1 MAHVVFLWHMHQ
13 PYYVDPVSRVA
24 QMPWVRLHA
33 VKGYLDM
40 AAMAERHSSVR
51 LNFNMTPVL
60 VKQIRELAS
69 GAVADLWLEWTR
81 MPAAA
86 LGEVEKAQILENFFK
101 IHIGNLL
108 MPYPRYAELYAR
120 RGERLPVEGARGVVQ
135 RFGVQDMLD
144 LQVWFNLAWCG
155 FTAFRMYP
163 ELEELRRKGS
173 GFTEEEKLRVI
184 AVHEDILRRVLP
196 MYARL
201 EAEGLAEITTT
212 PFYHPIMPL
221 VCDSDSA
228 LRAMPGRAMPRRF
241 AWPEDARAHLE
252 LAVRQH
258 EEVFGRR
265 PRGLWPSEGS
275 VSPEIIPLV
284 RDVGIEYLCTD
295 EENLF
300 HSLRAEGLS
309 TRREELF
316 CGWRIESGGA
326 SVNALFREKPLSDFI
341 GFSAAR
347 NTPESGAG
355 HLLHHLGEIAR
366 VTDSGSVVPLILD
379 GENAWE
385 TFADGGEAFLECLY
399 RGVAERAGVLE
410 SVTAAEYFQKCPPR
424 GTLRRLHSGSWICSN
439 FDIWIGEEE
448 ENTAWERLGEVRAYF
463 ENRRGA
469 LSDDV
474 VAAALDEIYA
484 AEGSDW
490 FWWYGPDFSTEN
502 DALFDE
508 LFRRHLQN
516 VYRICGDEPPEVLF
530 RPISRRVLGVPYQ
543 QPRRWISPELRG
555 GLGVMGWVGAGEYRA
570 GLEQG
575 AMYRGDRVLQRV
587 LFGMDAD
594 RFYVRMEGGFGRSGL
609 SVEVVVEVGG
619 ERRVFA
625 RGRGMR
631 DGDEEQ
637 REDPGV
643 RWVWARAVE
652 FSVLLREVVTDG
664 EVRFFV
670 RVLAS
675 GVESDRACEQ
685 GMMVMKVLDGG
696 TLHSE
701 WLA

>member
-13 PYYVDPVSRVA
+13 PYYVDPVSRMA

-40 AAMAERHSSVR
+40 AAMAARHPEVR

-60 VKQIRELAS
+60 VKQIRELVT
-69 GAVADLWLEWTR
+69 GEVKDLWLEWTR
-81 MPAAA
+81 MPAAS

-108 MPYPRYAELYAR
+108 APHGRYAELYAR
-120 RGERLPVEGARGVVQ
+120 RGERLPAEGARGVVQ

-155 FTAFRMYP
+155 FTALRMYP
-163 ELEELRRKGS
+163 ELAELQRKGG

-184 AVHEDILRRVLP
+184 AVHEEIVGKVLP
-196 MYARL
+196 MYADL
-201 EAEGLAEITTT
+201 ERRGLAEITTT

-221 VCDSDSA
+221 VCDTDSA

-241 AWPEDARAHLE
+241 AWPEDVRAHLE
-252 LAVRQH
+252 RAVEQH
-258 EEVFGRR
+258 VAVFGRR

-275 VSPEIIPLV
+275 VSPEVIPLV
-284 RDVGIEYLCTD
+284 RDAGIEYLCTD

-300 HSLRAEGLS
+300 NSLRGEGLEV
-309 TRREELF
+309 RREDLF
-316 CGWRIESGGA
+316 RGWRIESGGA

-341 GFSAAR
+341 GFLAAR
-347 NTPESGAG
+347 NSPEAGAG

-366 VTDSGSVVPLILD
+366 VTGADGVVPLILD

-385 TFADGGEAFLECLY
+385 TFHDGGEAFLDALY
-399 RGVAERAGVLE
+399 GGLRERSGVLE
-410 SVTAAEYFQKCPPR
+410 NVTAEEYFRRCPPQ
-424 GTLRRLHSGSWICSN
+424 GVLRRLHSGSWICSN
-439 FDIWIGEEE
+439 FDIWIGEDE
-448 ENTAWERLGEVRAYF
+448 ENTAWERLGEVREYL
-463 ENRRGA
+463 EGRRRGGLDA
-469 LSDDV
+469 AVL
-474 VAAALDEIYA
+474 AAALEEIYA

-490 FWWYGPDFSTEN
+490 FWWYGPDFSTDN

-516 VYRICGDEPPEVLF
+516 VYRICGDEPPAVLF
-530 RPISRRVLGVPYQ
+530 KPICRVVTGVAYV
-543 QPRRWISPELRG
+543 QPRRRISPGLRG
-555 GLGVMGWVGAGEYRA
+555 GLGVMGWAGAGEYRA

-575 AMYRGDRVLQRV
+575 AMYRGDRVLRRM
-587 LFGMDAD
+587 LFGEDGE
-594 RFYVRMEGGFGRSGL
+594 RFYLRLEGGFDRLGIT
-609 SVEVVVEVGG
+609 VEVHFLVGDEV
-619 ERRVFA
+619 RVFTA
-625 RGRGMR
+625 TA
-631 DGDEEQ
+631 
-637 REDPGV
+637 EDVASEGG
-643 RWVWARAVE
+643 WVWGRAVE
-652 FSVLLREVVTDG
+652 FGVRLGEVLWEG

-670 RVLAS
+670 RVTAG

-685 GMMVMKVLDGG
+685 GAIRMKALDGG
-696 TLHSE
+696 ALQTE

>member
-1 MAHVVFLWHMHQ
+1 
-13 PYYVDPVSRVA
+13 
-24 QMPWVRLHA
+24 
-33 VKGYLDM
+33 M
-40 AAMAERHSSVR
+40 AAMAARHPDIR

-60 VKQIRELAS
+60 VKQIRELVS
-69 GAVADLWLEWTR
+69 GSVKDLWLEWTR

-86 LGEVEKAQILENFFK
+86 LGELEKAQILENFFK

-108 MPYPRYAELYAR
+108 MPYPRYAELFGR
-120 RGERLPVEGARGVVQ
+120 RGERLPAEGARGVVQ

-163 ELEELRRKGS
+163 ELEELRRKGA
-173 GFTEEEKLRVI
+173 GFTEEEKLQVI
-184 AVHEDILRRVLP
+184 RVHEDILRRVLP
-196 MYARL
+196 MYAGL
-201 EAEGLAEITTT
+201 ETAGLAEITTT

-228 LRAMPGRAMPRRF
+228 LRAMPGRSMPRRF
-241 AWPEDARAHLE
+241 AWPGDARAHLE

-258 EEVFGRR
+258 EEVFGRK

-275 VSPEIIPLV
+275 VSPEVIPLV
-284 RDVGIEYLCTD
+284 KDAGIEYLCTD

-300 HSLRAEGLS
+300 NSLRAQGLDV
-309 TRREELF
+309 RREDLF
-316 CGWRIESGGA
+316 RGWRIDSSGA
-326 SVNALFREKPLSDFI
+326 TVNALFREKPLSDFI

-347 NTPESGAG
+347 NTPEAGAG

-366 VTDSGSVVPLILD
+366 VTESDAVVPLILD

-385 TFADGGEAFLECLY
+385 TFGDGGEAFLECLY
-399 RGVAERAGVLE
+399 RGVKERSGALE
-410 SVTAAEYFQKCPPR
+410 SVTAEEYFHRCPPR
-424 GTLRRLHSGSWICSN
+424 RTLSRLHSGSWICSN

-448 ENTAWERLGEVRAYF
+448 ENTAWNRLGEVRQYF
-463 ENRRGA
+463 EDRRGGV
-469 LSDDV
+469 SES
-474 VAAALDEIYA
+474 VAEAALEEIYA

-530 RPISRRVLGVPYQ
+530 RPISRMVSGVPYQ
-543 QPRRWISPELRG
+543 QPRRQISPELKG
-555 GLGVMGWVGAGEYRA
+555 GLGVLGWVGAGEYRA

-575 AMYRGDRVLQRV
+575 SMYRGDRVLRRV
-587 LFGMDAD
+587 LFGLDGS
-594 RFYVRMEGGFGRSGL
+594 RFYVRLEGGFTGKGL
-609 SVEVVVEVGG
+609 VVEVAVDVRG

-625 RGRGMR
+625 M
-631 DGDEEQ
+631 DEGGGG
-637 REDPGV
+637 REDGV
-643 RWVWARAVE
+643 RWAWGRSVE
-652 FSVLLREVVTDG
+652 CSLPLPLVEADG
-664 EVRFFV
+664 EIRFFV
-670 RVLAS
+670 RVLS
-675 GVESDRACEQ
+675 GGVESDRASEQ
-685 GMMVMKVLDGG
+685 GLIVVKRLEVGSLQ
-696 TLHSE
+696 SE

>member
-40 AAMAERHSSVR
+40 AAMAARHPDIR

-60 VKQIRELAS
+60 VKQIRELVS
-69 GAVADLWLEWTR
+69 GSVKDLWLEWTR

-86 LGEVEKAQILENFFK
+86 LGELEKAQILENFFK

-108 MPYPRYAELYAR
+108 MPYPRYAELFGR
-120 RGERLPVEGARGVVQ
+120 RGERLPAEGARGVVQ

-163 ELEELRRKGS
+163 ELKELRRKGA
-173 GFTEEEKLRVI
+173 GFTEEEKLQVI
-184 AVHEDILRRVLP
+184 RVHEDILRRVLP
-196 MYARL
+196 MYAGL
-201 EAEGLAEITTT
+201 ETAGLAEITTT

-228 LRAMPGRAMPRRF
+228 LRAMPGRSMPRRF
-241 AWPEDARAHLE
+241 AWPGDARAHLE

-258 EEVFGRR
+258 EEVFGRK

-275 VSPEIIPLV
+275 VSPEVIPLV
-284 RDVGIEYLCTD
+284 KDAGIEYLCTD

-300 HSLRAEGLS
+300 NSLRAEGLDVC
-309 TRREELF
+309 REDLF
-316 CGWRIESGGA
+316 RGWQIDSSGA
-326 SVNALFREKPLSDFI
+326 TVNALFREKPLSDFI

-347 NTPESGAG
+347 NTPEAGAG

-366 VTDSGSVVPLILD
+366 VTESDAVVPLILD

-385 TFADGGEAFLECLY
+385 TFGDGGEAFLECLY
-399 RGVAERAGVLE
+399 RGVKERSGALE
-410 SVTAAEYFQKCPPR
+410 SVTAEEYFHRCPPR
-424 GTLRRLHSGSWICSN
+424 RTLSRLHSGSWICSN

-448 ENTAWERLGEVRAYF
+448 ENTAWNRLGEVRQYF
-463 ENRRGA
+463 EDRRGGV
-469 LSDDV
+469 SES
-474 VAAALDEIYA
+474 VAEAALEEIYA

-530 RPISRRVLGVPYQ
+530 RPISRMVSGVPYQ
-543 QPRRWISPELRG
+543 QPRRQISPELKG
-555 GLGVMGWVGAGEYRA
+555 GLGVLGWVGAGEYRA

-575 AMYRGDRVLQRV
+575 SMYRGDRVLRRV
-587 LFGMDAD
+587 LFGLDGS
-594 RFYVRMEGGFGRSGL
+594 RFYVRLEGGFTGKGL
-609 SVEVVVEVGG
+609 VVEVAVDVRG
-619 ERRVFA
+619 ERMVFA
-625 RGRGMR
+625 M
-631 DGDEEQ
+631 DEGGGG
-637 REDPGV
+637 REDGV
-643 RWVWARAVE
+643 RWAWGRSVE
-652 FSVLLREVVTDG
+652 CSLPLPLVEADG
-664 EVRFFV
+664 EIRFFV
-670 RVLAS
+670 RVLS
-675 GVESDRACEQ
+675 GGVESDRASEQ
-685 GMMVMKVLDGG
+685 GLIVVKRLEVGSLQ
-696 TLHSE
+696 SE

>member
-40 AAMAERHSSVR
+40 AEMSARHSRVR

-69 GAVADLWLEWTR
+69 GAVKDLWLEWTR
-81 MPAAA
+81 IPAAA

-120 RGERLPVEGARGVVQ
+120 RGERLPAEGARGVVQ

-155 FTAFRMYP
+155 FTAVRMYP
-163 ELEELRRKGS
+163 ELEQLRRKGS

-196 MYARL
+196 MYAQL
-201 EAEGLAEITTT
+201 EREGVAEITTT

-241 AWPEDARAHLE
+241 AWPGDARAHLE

-258 EEVFGRR
+258 EEVFGRK

-275 VSPEIIPLV
+275 VSPEVIPLV
-284 RDVGIEYLCTD
+284 RDAGIEYLCTD

-300 HSLRAEGLS
+300 NSLRAEGMDS
-309 TRREELF
+309 PREALF
-316 CGWRIESGGA
+316 RGWRIESGGA
-326 SVNALFREKPLSDFI
+326 EVNALFREKPLSDFI

-366 VTDSGSVVPLILD
+366 VTEGDSVVPLILD

-385 TFADGGEAFLECLY
+385 TFADGGEAFLDCLY
-399 RGVAERAGVLE
+399 RGVVERSGVLE
-410 SVTAAEYFQKCPPR
+410 SVTAEEYFQKCPPR
-424 GTLRRLHSGSWICSN
+424 GTLKRLHSGSWICSN

-448 ENTAWERLGEVRAYF
+448 ENTAWNRLGEVREYF
-463 ENRRGA
+463 EARRGT
-469 LSDDV
+469 LSDE
-474 VAAALDEIYA
+474 VAAAALEEIYA

-516 VYRICGDEPPEVLF
+516 VYRICGDQPPEVLF
-530 RPISRRVLGVPYQ
+530 RPISRTVSGVPYQ
-543 QPRRWISPELRG
+543 QPRRPISPELRG
-555 GLGVMGWVGAGEYRA
+555 GLGVLGWAGAGEYRA

-575 AMYRGDRVLQRV
+575 AMYRGDRVLRRV
-587 LFGMDAD
+587 LFGAD
-594 RFYVRMEGGFGRSGL
+594 GACFYVRMEGEFGRAGL
-609 SVEVVVEVGG
+609 GVEVVVDVGG
-619 ERRVFA
+619 ERRVFSV
-625 RGRGMR
+625 
-631 DGDEEQ
+631 E
-637 REDPGV
+637 PGAALTGGGA

-652 FSVLLREVVTDG
+652 FSVPLCEVAREG
-664 EVRFFV
+664 AVRFFV
-670 RVLAS
+670 RVLVG

-685 GMMVMKVLDGG
+685 GTMVM
-696 TLHSE
+696 TLSHAETMHSE

>member
-1 MAHVVFLWHMHQ
+1 
-13 PYYVDPVSRVA
+13 
-24 QMPWVRLHA
+24 MPWVRLHA

-40 AAMAERHSSVR
+40 AEVAGRHPGVR

-69 GAVADLWLEWTR
+69 GSVKDLWLEWTR

-108 MPYPRYAELYAR
+108 MPHPRYAELFAR
-120 RGERLPVEGARGVVQ
+120 RGERLPPEGARGVVQ

-184 AVHEDILRRVLP
+184 GVHEDVLRRVLP

-201 EAEGLAEITTT
+201 ESEGLAEITTT

-221 VCDSDSA
+221 VCDTDSA

-241 AWPEDARAHLE
+241 AWPGDARAHLE

-258 EEVFGRR
+258 EEVFGRK

-275 VSPEIIPLV
+275 VSPEVIPLV
-284 RDVGIEYLCTD
+284 KEVGIEYLCTD

-300 HSLRAEGLS
+300 NSLKAEGLHAG
-309 TRREELF
+309 RDELF
-316 CGWRIESGGA
+316 RGWRIESGGA

-366 VTDSGSVVPLILD
+366 VTGPDAVVPLILD

-385 TFADGGEAFLECLY
+385 TFTDGGEAFLECLY
-399 RGVAERAGVLE
+399 RGVKERSGALE
-410 SVTAAEYFQKCPPR
+410 SVTAEAYFQKCPPR

-448 ENTAWERLGEVRAYF
+448 ENTAWDRLGEVRAYF
-463 ENRRGA
+463 EARREA
-469 LSDDV
+469 LSEDV
-474 VAAALDEIYA
+474 VAAALEEIYA

-530 RPISRRVLGVPYQ
+530 RPISRMVTGVPYQ
-543 QPRRWISPELRG
+543 QPRRRISPDLRG
-555 GLGVMGWVGAGEYRA
+555 GLGVLGWAGAGEYRA

-575 AMYRGDRVLQRV
+575 AMYRGDRVLRRV
-587 LFGMDAD
+587 LFGAD
-594 RFYVRMEGGFGRSGL
+594 REWFYVRMEGDFGRRGL
-609 SVEVVVEVGG
+609 GVEVTVEVRG
-619 ERRVFA
+619 ERVVFGVGEDA
-625 RGRGMR
+625 GSR
-631 DGDEEQ
+631 DSEG
-637 REDPGV
+637 
-643 RWVWARAVE
+643 RWVWGKSVE
-652 FSVLLREVVTDG
+652 FSAPLSVVESDG

-670 RVLAS
+670 RVLS
-675 GVESDRACEQ
+675 GGVESDRACEQ
-685 GMMVMKVLDGG
+685 GMMVMKSLEVGG
-696 TLHSE
+696 LQAE